1 MGAES
6 DNVSILREAYE
17 AWAGAKAADI
27 GCWLAIIADE
37 ARLTSLADGVSNL
50 AFTRSREGRSEIIEY
65 LKGLTNE
72 WSMIFYRIDEYI
84 AQGDRVVAIGSTAWR
99 NKLTGKVAET
109 PKIDVWRMKDG
120 KVVEFSEFYDTARL
134 FAAAT
139 PDGAEL
145 IGRVA

>member
-1 MGAES
+1 MSTES
-6 DNVSILREAYE
+6 ENVSILRKAYE

-27 GCWLAIIADE
+27 DCWACIIADE
-37 ARLTSLADGVSNL
+37 ARLTSLADGASDM
-50 AFTRSREGRSEIIEY
+50 AFTRSRSGRSEIIDY

-72 WSMIFYRIDEYI
+72 WSMIFYRIDEYV

-99 NKLTGKVAET
+99 NKLTGKIAET
-109 PKIDVWRMKDG
+109 PKIDLWRMQDG

-139 PDGAEL
+139 PEGAQL